1 MSILEVTNV
10 PVEIAPPIPTKPGVV
25 YVSRHAAPSAPIETD
40 QDTLPKNFLLRVREF
55 GDRVAMRKKRYGI
68 WQEYSWNEVYHHVH
82 DFCMGLVS
90 LGLQP
95 GETVAIIGDNDP
107 EFYWAQIATHSARAM
122 SFGIFSD
129 AGAQELIY
137 GLTKSRAVFLIAQDQ
152 EQVDKAL
159 EIKDKVPGIRKVIY
173 WDDQGLWNYD
183 DPWLASFE
191 DIEAIGRHYA
201 QSHAGLFE
209 KMISETRRSDV
220 IILSMTSGTTS
231 LPKLAMITNWR
242 LIYGYHIGFSQQF
255 LPTKPT
261 DNWLSFSP
269 MAWLSEQAFGF
280 TPFLVEGFIV
290 NFPEGPDTVQTDIR
304 EVAPAGLIFPS
315 RVWENLA
322 SVMQIRISDSS
333 WINRQLYR
341 IFMPIAYK
349 VIDLEDARKPIPIH
363 LKIGRWLADM
373 AVLEPLRDKIGLTR
387 ARNALTAGAAL
398 SPDVIR
404 FFRAVGVELR
414 QLYASTEATGT
425 IHAPGDVKLASVGV
439 VVPGVEIKICEDQEI
454 LIRSEGLFSGYYGDP
469 DKTAEAI
476 DEDGWYH
483 TGDAGYMDPDGH
495 LIYLDRVSDMIE
507 LANGETFSPQYI
519 EGRLKFSPYIQDVMA
534 VGGFDMHFVTT
545 IININFENVARWAE
559 KNRIAFTTFV
569 DLSQKQEVYDLI
581 KAEVERVNETLPPPA
596 RVKKFVILHKA
607 FDADEAELTRTR
619 KLRRRALEQKYG
631 QMLDAMYG
639 DLDKVTV
646 SAEVKYR
653 DGRTGVVE
661 TAVRVCTV

>member
-1 MSILEVTNV
+1 MNIETPTV
-10 PVEIAPPIPTKPGVV
+10 AHRATKPGKI
-25 YVSRHAAPSAPIETD
+25 YTSKFPIKAAGLDSHN
-40 QDTLPKNFLLRVREF
+40 DTLPKNFLLRVKEF

-68 WQEYSWNEVYHHVH
+68 WQEYSWNEVYQHVS
-82 DFCMGLVS
+82 DFCLGLVS
-90 LGLQP
+90 MGLKA

-107 EFYWAQIATHSARAM
+107 EFYWAQIATHSARAI

-137 GLTKSRAVFLIAQDQ
+137 GISKSKAVFLLAHNQ

-159 EIKDKVPGIRKVIY
+159 EIRAQIPNIRKVIY
-173 WDDQGLWNYD
+173 WDDQGLWNYS

-191 DIEAIGRHYA
+191 DIEQLGEAYGKTNP
-201 QSHAGLFE
+201 GLYE
-209 KMISETRRSDV
+209 KLVSETKRKDI

-231 LPKLAMITNWR
+231 LPKLAMINNWR
-242 LIYGYHIGFSQQF
+242 LVYGNKLDIHDFAPVF
-255 LPTKPT
+255 PT

-269 MAWLSEQAFGF
+269 MAWLTEQAFGF
-280 TPFLVEGFIV
+280 TPFLINGIIV

-304 EVAPAGLIFPS
+304 EVAPAALLFPS

-322 SVMQIRISDSS
+322 SVIQVRINDSS
-333 WINRQLYR
+333 WLNRRLYHA
-341 IFMPIAYK
+341 FMPLAYK
-349 VIDLEDARKPIPIH
+349 VIDLEDAKKPIPAP
-363 LKIGRWLADM
+363 LRFLRWLGEF
-373 AVLEPLRDKIGLTR
+373 AVFQPLRDKIGLTR
-387 ARNALTAGAAL
+387 ARNLLTAGAAL

-404 FFRAVGVELR
+404 FFRALGVELR
-414 QLYASTEATGT
+414 QLYASTESAGT
-425 IHAPGDVKLASVGV
+425 MHAPGDVKLASVGV
-439 VVPGVEIKICEDQEI
+439 ILPGVEIKIADDQEI
-454 LIRSEGLFSGYYGDP
+454 LLRTEAMFSGYFDDP
-469 DKTAEAI
+469 EKTAEVM
-476 DEDGWYH
+476 DEEGWYH
-483 TGDAGYMDPDGH
+483 TGDAGYIDPDGH
-495 LIYLDRVSDMIE
+495 LIYLDRVTDMIE
-507 LANGETFSPQYI
+507 LANGEGFSPQYI

-569 DLSQKQEVYDLI
+569 DLSQRQEVYDLI
-581 KAEVERVNETLPPPA
+581 KQEVEHVNETLPPPA

-619 KLRRRALEQKYG
+619 KLRRRALENKYG

-639 DLDKVTV
+639 DLAQVTV

-653 DGRTGVVE
+653 DGRTGMVE
-661 TAVRVCTV
+661 TAVKVATI

>member
-1 MSILEVTNV
+1 MNISIPTIEHR
-10 PVEIAPPIPTKPGVV
+10 PTKPGTI
-25 YVSRHAAPSAPIETD
+25 YASKLNTKTEPINSD
-40 QDTLPKNFLLRVREF
+40 NDTLPKHFMLRVKEF
-55 GDRVAMRKKRYGI
+55 GDRVSMRKKRYGI
-68 WQEYSWNEVYHHVH
+68 WQEYSWNEVYQHVSS
-82 DFCMGLVS
+82 FCLGLVS
-90 LGLQP
+90 LGLEP

-107 EFYWAQIATHSARAM
+107 EFYWAQIAAHSARAI

-137 GLTKSRAVFLIAQDQ
+137 GLTKSNAVFLLAHNQ

-159 EIKDKVPGIRKVIY
+159 EIRDKIPNIRKVIY

-183 DPWLASFE
+183 DPWLTSFE
-191 DIEAIGRHYA
+191 DIERLGVAYR
-201 QSHAGLFE
+201 E
-209 KMISETRRSDV
+209 KNPGAYEKLVSDTKREDI

-231 LPKLAMITNWR
+231 LPKLAMVSNWR
-242 LIYGYHIGFSQQF
+242 LVFGYEVGFAEL
-255 LPTKPT
+255 LPLNST

-280 TPFLVEGFIV
+280 TPFLVNGFIV
-290 NFPEGPDTVQTDIR
+290 NFPEGTDTVQTDIR
-304 EVAPAGLIFPS
+304 EIAPAGLIFPS

-322 SVMQIRISDSS
+322 SMIQIRINDSS
-333 WINRQLYR
+333 LINRWLYKS
-341 IFMPIAYK
+341 FMPVAYK
-349 VIDLEDARKPIPIH
+349 VIDLEDNKQAIPPH
-363 LKIGRWLADM
+363 WAFLRWLGEF
-373 AVLEPLRDKIGLTR
+373 AVFQPLRDKIGLTR

-404 FFRAVGVELR
+404 FFRSLGVELR

-439 VVPGVEIKICEDQEI
+439 IVPGVEIKICEDQEI

-469 DKTAEAI
+469 DKTGEAI
-476 DEDGWYH
+476 DTEGWYH

-507 LANGETFSPQYI
+507 LANGEGFSPQYI

-569 DLSQKQEVYDLI
+569 DLSQRQEVYDLI
-581 KAEVERVNETLPPPA
+581 KQEVERVNETLPPPA

-639 DLDKVTV
+639 DLAQVTV

-653 DGRTGVVE
+653 DGRTSVVE
-661 TAVRVCTV
+661 TAVKVATI

>member
-1 MSILEVTNV
+1 MNIDIPAIEHR
-10 PVEIAPPIPTKPGVV
+10 PTKPGKI
-25 YVSRHAAPSAPIETD
+25 YASKLNTNTEPISSAN
-40 QDTLPKNFLLRVREF
+40 DTLPKNFLLRVKGF

-68 WQEYSWNEVYHHVH
+68 WQEYSWNEVYQHVSS
-82 DFCMGLVS
+82 FCLGLVS
-90 LGLQP
+90 LGLKT
-95 GETVAIIGDNDP
+95 GETIAILGDNDP
-107 EFYWAQIATHSARAM
+107 EFYWGQIAAHSARAI

-129 AGAQELIY
+129 AGPQELLY
-137 GLTKSRAVFLIAQDQ
+137 GITKSNAVFLLAHNQ

-159 EIKDKVPGIRKVIY
+159 EIRDKIPNVRKVIY

-183 DPWLASFE
+183 DPWLTSFE
-191 DIEAIGRHYA
+191 DIERLGVAYRETQPGV
-201 QSHAGLFE
+201 FE
-209 KMISETRRSDV
+209 KMVADTKREDI

-231 LPKLAMITNWR
+231 LPKLAMVSNWR
-242 LIYGYHIGFSQQF
+242 LVFGYEVGFAEL
-255 LPTKPT
+255 LPLDPN

-280 TPFLVEGFIV
+280 TPFLLNGFIV
-290 NFPEGPDTVQTDIR
+290 NFPEGTDTVQTDIR
-304 EVAPAGLIFPS
+304 EVAPSGLIFPS

-322 SVMQIRISDSS
+322 SVIQVRINDSS
-333 WINRQLYR
+333 WLNRWLYKG
-341 IFMPIAYK
+341 FMPVAYK
-349 VIDLEDARKPIPIH
+349 VIDLEDHKQTIPPH
-363 LKIGRWLADM
+363 WAFLRWLGEF
-373 AVLEPLRDKIGLTR
+373 AVFQPLRDKIGLTR

-404 FFRAVGVELR
+404 FFRALGVELR

-439 VVPGVEIKICEDQEI
+439 VVPGVEIKICDDQEI
-454 LIRSEGLFSGYYGDP
+454 LIRSEGLFSGYYGDA
-469 DKTAEAI
+469 DKTGEVIDAE
-476 DEDGWYH
+476 GWYH

-507 LANGETFSPQYI
+507 LATGEGFSPQYI

-559 KNRIAFTTFV
+559 KNRIPFTTFV

-581 KAEVERVNETLPPPA
+581 KQEVEHVNETLPPPA

-631 QMLDAMYG
+631 QMLDAMYS
-639 DLDKVTV
+639 DLAQVTV

-661 TAVRVCTV
+661 TAVKVATI